1 MFVYP
6 VYPVFT
12 RLSHRPCLPSV
23 HPRGE
28 HDDRDAR
35 KTTALDEF
43 MGEIARFD
51 DLIATEGQVRKA
63 AKLAGNDKWSTA
75 IHEVGHAVIGRVLKL
90 SCGAVT
96 ALPDEDSAGH
106 AIIHNPWVTASV
118 WDVELERQ
126 VRSGVE
132 DPKCRNSM
140 SAFRGR
146 ILALMAGAEAEACL
160 IGHCRGGDGEDLFQ
174 IALMAEATFASPD
187 EWDRYEPRMQ
197 RQTRRLVL
205 KHRALIERVAKALL
219 ERGALQKADIP
230 GQV

>member
-6 VYPVFT
+6 VYPVLT

-35 KTTALDEF
+35 KTTALDQF

-140 SAFRGR
+140 SGFPGQNSRSYGWR
-146 ILALMAGAEAEACL
+146 RSGGLSDRALPGWRRRRPL
-160 IGHCRGGDGEDLFQ
+160 SDRLDGGGDVR
-174 IALMAEATFASPD
+174 IA
-187 EWDRYEPRMQ
+187 R
-197 RQTRRLVL
+197 
-205 KHRALIERVAKALL
+205 
-219 ERGALQKADIP
+219 
-230 GQV
+230 